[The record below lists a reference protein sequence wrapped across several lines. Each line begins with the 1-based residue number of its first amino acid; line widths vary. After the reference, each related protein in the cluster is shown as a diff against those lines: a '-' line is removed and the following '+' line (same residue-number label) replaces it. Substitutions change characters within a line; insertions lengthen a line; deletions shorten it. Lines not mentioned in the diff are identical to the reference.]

1 MGSQNS
7 GACKA
12 EQGGPGFGVQ
22 FDCVALR
29 VSGSISVCS
38 GLLGPSTGAGSKTKA
53 SSIFV

>member
-12 EQGGPGFGVQ
+12 EQGGPGFRVQ

-29 VSGSISVCS
+29 ASGSISVWS
-38 GLLGPSTGAGSKTKA
+38 GLLGPSTGVGFKAKTF
-53 SSIFV
+53 SIFV

>member
-12 EQGGPGFGVQ
+12 EHGGPGFRVQ

-29 VSGSISVCS
+29 ASGSILVWS
-38 GLLGPSTGAGSKTKA
+38 GLLGPSTGVGFKAKTF
-53 SSIFV
+53 SIFV